1 MVKDPLRHLYQ
12 LDTAI
17 LKKKKELAYYIVY
30 VVNMLINFI

>member
-17 LKKKKELAYYIVY
+17 LKKKRTDLLYC
-30 VVNMLINFI
+30 LCC